1 MLMPMVIMFGVVY
14 FLMIRPQQK
23 KVKEQQKMLTAL
35 AVGDDVVTTSGILG
49 QITGLAEK
57 VATLEIAS
65 GVKIKIL
72 KSQVSQVVKGQIK
85 DLVL

>member
-1 MLMPMVIMFGVVY
+1 MPMVIMFGVVY